1 MFTDGVRDHP
11 EYYRLMNHMQLE
23 ICQISD
29 AAFFCRSRNRYPFN
43 RIFAV
48 KSAGRKRSDLFSHSC
63 GERLEMKP
71 GCFYFMTAGTDLEF
85 EFQPDTKFFAFH
97 FNLRVGARDLFSGH
111 DFLKEV
117 SGKRQSI
124 EKIEELMQKETPGL
138 CDICSMKS
146 ILLQEIADFLP
157 GTGVWNSDLEYWEP
171 VLQWIQQHA
180 DATTMIEELAFVMKF
195 SHDTFTRKFS
205 KEFRISPKLYLEME
219 LARKAGILL
228 TTTSKSLNEIAR
240 ELKFSDIYY
249 FYRFFRKM
257 TGVPPGQYRKQTA
270 RI

>member
-11 EYYRLMNHMQLE
+11 QYYRPMNHMQLE

-29 AAFFCRSRNRYPFN
+29 AAFFSHSRNRYPFN

-48 KSAGRKRSDLFSHSC
+48 KSAGHQRSCLFSHSC
-63 GERLEMKP
+63 GERLEMRP
-71 GCFYFMTAGTDLEF
+71 GCIYFMTAGTDLEF

-117 SGKRQSI
+117 TGKRQSI
-124 EKIEELMQKETPGL
+124 EKIADLLQKEPPGL
-138 CDICSMKS
+138 CDICSLQS
-146 ILLQEIADFLP
+146 ILLQLIADFLP
-157 GTGVWNSDLEYWEP
+157 GIGEQNSDLEYWEP

-180 DATTMIEELAFVMKF
+180 DATTLIEELASVMNL
-195 SHDTFTRKFS
+195 SHDTFSRKFS
-205 KEFRISPKLYLEME
+205 KEFRISPKHYLEME

-228 TTTSKSLNEIAR
+228 TSTSKSLNEIAH
-240 ELKFSDIYY
+240 ELNFSDIYY